1 MSTDNFDH
9 ISESVPESIGL
20 QPDEVP
26 STFVLNPNKRNKP
39 QYVRHTSGGG
49 FTANL
54 EHLKNPMLPR
64 NSRINCE
71 FSEPGSHGHS
81 GSATHFVQL
90 AGVGREGSQAVCEKH
105 ARMLSTR
112 AREKNDTEIKFSPIS
127 IRDVHPFKVLRAM
140 QKATMNLAVESGL
153 LFRGVPAIDATVG
166 REKLRLGPG
175 APEHRPEGSRP
186 PGGFDSAATDVY
198 SPGLQ
203 NMTLDKPTF
212 DNKGK
217 ESGKMTLPKKQQ
229 KPMGIGKPK
238 VPIINEEGYPVEDV
252 EGPRIPIG
260 EGAGHSDHVM
270 RLFKAGNPSWES
282 EAERLGV
289 DKSSITSP
297 HVQEKPRRGFAPKGK
312 SNKAIKGVFPLVQTS
327 KPEIAD
333 RVGAVAQEIYQAK
346 DAATAAEEAEAKR
359 LRRINILRS
368 EFETGNKSSDPVR
381 GENKDLEAEANRL
394 LGE

>member
-1 MSTDNFDH
+1 MSTNNFEDL
-9 ISESVPESIGL
+9 SEHQGLESD
-20 QPDEVP
+20 QAP
-26 STFVLNPNKRNKP
+26 SMIVLNPNKPNEP
-39 QYVRHTSGGG
+39 QYVKHTSGGG

-140 QKATMNLAVESGL
+140 QKATMNLAAESGL
-153 LFRGVPAIDATVG
+153 LFRGVPALDATVG

-175 APEHRPEGSRP
+175 APEHRPKGSVP
-186 PGGFDSAATDVY
+186 PAGYEPTKIIDVKN
-198 SPGLQ
+198 PDLQ
-203 NMTLDKPTF
+203 NMTLEEPTPYKKN
-212 DNKGK
+212 DTPGR
-217 ESGKMTLPKKQQ
+217 MTLPKKQQ

-238 VPIINEEGYPVEDV
+238 APIINEEGYPVEDV

-270 RLFKAGNPSWES
+270 RLFKAGDPSWES

-297 HVQEKPRRGFAPKGK
+297 HIQEKPRRGFAKKGE
-312 SNKAIKGVFPLVQTS
+312 SNKARKGVFPLVQTS
-327 KPEIAD
+327 KPEMAD
-333 RVGAVAQEIYQAK
+333 RVGAYAQEIYQAK

-359 LRRINILRS
+359 LRRINIMRS